1 MPIPLSPG
9 PVNGSAATS
18 TRVQQPKQ
26 DRDSDN
32 AMEQTPGFQSMG
44 LGKRAIRETV
54 GPLQATQQFQKSK
67 GDGRILGSLLVAPG
81 PEEEE

>member
-1 MPIPLSPG
+1 
-9 PVNGSAATS
+9 
-18 TRVQQPKQ
+18 
-26 DRDSDN
+26 
-32 AMEQTPGFQSMG
+32 MEQTPGFQSMG